1 MNRTIMS
8 VLFVLLV
15 GVVALGFYR
24 GWFALSSSH
33 PDIGSDKV
41 NVNLTVD
48 RGKMQEDAAAVKNKA
63 THLTGNVTAE
73 AKGLGDPT
81 RDKVKSTDP

>member
-1 MNRTIMS
+1 MS

-24 GWFALSSSH
+24 GWFALSSSR
-33 PDIGSDKV
+33 PDAGNNKV

-48 RGKMQEDAAAVKNKA
+48 RGKMQEDAEAVKNKA
-63 THLTGNVTAE
+63 TQLTGNVTEE
-73 AKGLGDPT
+73 AKGPGDLAS
-81 RDKVKSTDP
+81 DKVKSIDP